1 MEKTKVWFLRNCWL
15 LFSCSVMPNSLQ
27 SHGLYSP
34 FNSPGQ
40 NTGVGR
46 LSLLQGISP
55 TQGLNP
61 GLPQCKQ
68 ILYQLSHKGSP
79 GILEWAAYPFF
90 SRSSWPRNWTGVP
103 DAKSWLIG
111 KDPDAGKDWGQEEK
125 GMTEDEVV
133 GWHHWLDGH
142 GIGWTLGVGDRQG
155 GLACCG
161 LWGHRFGHD
170 WAIELNSCI
179 AGRFFTNW
187 PMREAYLFGV
197 AESDTTEQLNWTEL
211 LHCRQILY
219 QLTYEG
225 SLSLGVYIQTHI
237 HWFNDAIQPSHPVTS
252 FCCFQSC
259 PASRSFPMSWLFAS
273 GGQSIGASA

>member
-111 KDPDAGKDWGQEEK
+111 KDPDDGKDWGQEEK

-187 PMREAYLFGV
+187 PMREACLSEYISRLISIDSMMPSNHLILSPPSAVFSLAQHQGLFQWVGFSHQV
-197 AESDTTEQLNWTEL
+197 AKVLEL
-211 LHCRQILY
+211 QHK
-219 QLTYEG
+219 
-225 SLSLGVYIQTHI
+225 
-237 HWFNDAIQPSHPVTS
+237 S
-252 FCCFQSC
+252 FQWMF
-259 PASRSFPMSWLFAS
+259 RVDFL
-273 GGQSIGASA
+273 